1 MTEEELKAIELLKE
15 DIDYRESD
23 LAEYISDR
31 KYSNA
36 ERTIINLVNKQQ
48 EEIKRLNSIINTD
61 NIINK
66 ERAEL
71 IEQQQKEI
79 EKLKKPKYIIDCETG
94 TITRIDNNFIHKDKI
109 KEKIKEL
116 NNKNINADGISAIFN
131 ITKIQTLEELLEE

>member
-48 EEIKRLNSIINTD
+48 EEIKEQKDLYEKLLNGYN
-61 NIINK
+61 
-66 ERAEL
+66 ERV
-71 IEQQQKEI
+71 KEI
-79 EKLKKPKYIIDCETG
+79 EELEKENFDTVYIQAVE
-94 TITRIDNNFIHKDKI
+94 NYK
-109 KEKIKEL
+109 
-116 NNKNINADGISAIFN
+116 
-131 ITKIQTLEELLEE
+131 TKIREIIYGIY